1 VTAGVALAKA
11 FDISPTTRF
20 IPSVRADYTW
30 LQDDSYSEKGSAALQ
45 PLLLKVDKH
54 QTDQLIVGLDGK
66 LSHEIVPGTQVTGN
80 LGVGY
85 DVIHDDS
92 MLTSTYA
99 GAPGQSFNTVGQSSS
114 PWLARG
120 GVGVSTKI
128 ASNGTELSVNY
139 DGEVRTDFTN
149 QTVSLRVKMPF

>member
-1 VTAGVALAKA
+1 
-11 FDISPTTRF
+11 
-20 IPSVRADYTW
+20 
-30 LQDDSYSEKGSAALQ
+30 
-45 PLLLKVDKH
+45 
-54 QTDQLIVGLDGK
+54 VGLDGK

-149 QTVSLRVKMPF
+149 QTVSLKVKMPF